1 MQSLFNAILPSE
13 GHGFYC
19 TVGIKKPS
27 LVLHNFADSLS
38 DLEHKAVEFHSKRL
52 NVYYALASFSTKE
65 DGRKAENVSYLKAI
79 WVDIDTRETPSHKDS
94 IYADRSEAAV
104 ALRKFVID
112 AGLPDPWV
120 VDSGGGLH
128 VYWPLETEIE
138 RSVWL
143 PIAHGLNELCKE
155 FGLEVGTECTADA
168 ARILRVPGTTN
179 LNTHNTVAIIAQATR
194 PLNVIEVAG
203 IRDKGVKNTPPSKLN
218 LGPRRELDETTK
230 ALLNNRETKFSIIV
244 KRSFKGEGCEHIK
257 QIVEDQ
263 VNVPEPLWRAGL
275 SVAWSCDD
283 GKTAIHKMS
292 MDHPAYDEGET
303 LAKAEKTKGPYTCAT
318 FETISPGI
326 CQNCPH
332 KDKITSPI
340 QLGIVIE
347 KAEAGTEV
355 AAFNEIGQEVSYKVP
370 QLPWPYFRGKNGG
383 IYKEKGQD
391 EDKDVCIY
399 EHDLFIN
406 QRLYEPGM
414 GELAWMNIHLPR
426 DGLRQLTTPVG
437 DLFAKDKCRDLL
449 ASNGVFASNK
459 QMDGIMAYLTR
470 VLKDLQMNVKALHAH
485 TRFGWSENF
494 ESFLVGDL
502 EITATGMRY
511 SPPSVQTRDLVHL
524 FRPVGTLE
532 KWKEII
538 NTWTRPGLEPHAFAF
553 LSGFGSP
560 LYTFTGHHGLLIN
573 LYNPKGG
580 TGKTTILQAAN
591 SLFGHPQD
599 LLTIEKDTVNAR
611 IHRLGVLGNICGTMD
626 ELTNMLPQ
634 QVSDMLYNLSHGR
647 GKNRMQS
654 QTNAERINNTKW
666 SMICLGT
673 SNHPLFDKLRQLKES
688 PDGESLRLLEY
699 MILPSHNLPKVE
711 ADVIFKNLLFNYG
724 HAGPIYMQW
733 VVANRDKAV
742 AEQIKWQRKVD
753 KELSFTGRERFWSA
767 GTASILAGGNIAREL
782 GLIEFN
788 MRNIYDFAVQ
798 NLHDHKHNVVEPN
811 KNSTNVLG
819 NFLNELHNNVL
830 IINDVNKFSSG
841 LPEAPIREPKGP
853 LLVRIEPDTKRIYV
867 STKAIRE
874 YCTRQQISYK
884 DFTASLAQEKVLLQS
899 TKKRLSKGTHMPT
912 PAIDVLEIDAVV
924 AGLDIPENP
933 PA

>member
-1 MQSLFNAILPSE
+1 
-13 GHGFYC
+13 
-19 TVGIKKPS
+19 
-27 LVLHNFADSLS
+27 
-38 DLEHKAVEFHSKRL
+38 
-52 NVYYALASFSTKE
+52 
-65 DGRKAENVSYLKAI
+65 
-79 WVDIDTRETPSHKDS
+79 
-94 IYADRSEAAV
+94 
-104 ALRKFVID
+104 
-112 AGLPDPWV
+112 
-120 VDSGGGLH
+120 
-128 VYWPLETEIE
+128 
-138 RSVWL
+138 
-143 PIAHGLNELCKE
+143 
-155 FGLEVGTECTADA
+155 
-168 ARILRVPGTTN
+168 
-179 LNTHNTVAIIAQATR
+179 
-194 PLNVIEVAG
+194 
-203 IRDKGVKNTPPSKLN
+203 
-218 LGPRRELDETTK
+218 
-230 ALLNNRETKFSIIV
+230 
-244 KRSFKGEGCEHIK
+244 
-257 QIVEDQ
+257 
-263 VNVPEPLWRAGL
+263 
-275 SVAWSCDD
+275 
-283 GKTAIHKMS
+283 
-292 MDHPAYDEGET
+292 
-303 LAKAEKTKGPYTCAT
+303 
-318 FETISPGI
+318 
-326 CQNCPH
+326 
-332 KDKITSPI
+332 
-340 QLGIVIE
+340 
-347 KAEAGTEV
+347 
-355 AAFNEIGQEVSYKVP
+355 
-370 QLPWPYFRGKNGG
+370 
-383 IYKEKGQD
+383 
-391 EDKDVCIY
+391 
-399 EHDLFIN
+399 
-406 QRLYEPGM
+406 
-414 GELAWMNIHLPR
+414 
-426 DGLRQLTTPVG
+426 
-437 DLFAKDKCRDLL
+437 
-449 ASNGVFASNK
+449 
-459 QMDGIMAYLTR
+459 
-470 VLKDLQMNVKALHAH
+470 
-485 TRFGWSENF
+485 
-494 ESFLVGDL
+494 
-502 EITATGMRY
+502 
-511 SPPSVQTRDLVHL
+511 
-524 FRPVGTLE
+524 
-532 KWKEII
+532 
-538 NTWTRPGLEPHAFAF
+538 LEPHAFAF
-553 LSGFGSP
+553 LAGFGSP
-560 LYTFTGHHGLLIN
+560 LYKFTGHNGLLIN

-591 SLFGHPQD
+591 SLFGHPQE
-599 LLTIEKDTVNAR
+599 LLTIEKDTFNAR

-733 VVANRDKAV
+733 VVANKDKSV

-782 GLIEFN
+782 GLIDFN